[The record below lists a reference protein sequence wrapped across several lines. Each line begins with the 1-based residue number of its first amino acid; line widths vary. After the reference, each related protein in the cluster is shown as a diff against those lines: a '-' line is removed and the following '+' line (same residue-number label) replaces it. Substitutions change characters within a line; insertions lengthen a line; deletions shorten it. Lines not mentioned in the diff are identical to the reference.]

1 MDLFEELPY
10 MLGVYRRK
18 LNSAVRMD
26 TRSKA
31 KAAPPYHIYTTSPHN
46 KACLLGQDS
55 TDHSNRRA
63 GEQKLLEAVIRI
75 DLSSADWYVL
85 KETATTDLLFRLLR
99 LDVEKG
105 LEPQAFLAHDM
116 KKKIIAIG
124 AMDVVYRNTRAIIV
138 ALEDVQL
145 SREAAMAIKDSTASA
160 RTPLTR
166 ISVS

>member
-55 TDHSNRRA
+55 TDHRHRRA
-63 GEQKLLEAVIRI
+63 GEQKLLEAVIRF
-75 DLSSADWYVL
+75 DLSSADWYVF

-105 LEPQAFLAHDM
+105 LEPQAFLA
-116 KKKIIAIG
+116 
-124 AMDVVYRNTRAIIV
+124 VSYRCPDGTW
-138 ALEDVQL
+138 
-145 SREAAMAIKDSTASA
+145 T
-160 RTPLTR
+160 RTPVCRKASVPEFYHHLTCALLCSR
-166 ISVS
+166 DSST